1 MEGSL
6 SRNDTLAATCW
17 SDDNISFA
25 VIRGSIRGLDKANL
39 SGAVVFG
46 LLLVFLSIFFFFFS
60 FGTEQAEILDVS
72 SLDELW
78 LQNEKTIWELHRV

>member
-25 VIRGSIRGLDKANL
+25 VIRGSGIRAVDKANL
-39 SGAVVFG
+39 SEAVVAVF
-46 LLLVFLSIFFFFFS
+46 LFLSIFFPFFLL
-60 FGTEQAEILDVS
+60 EQIDVKF
-72 SLDELW
+72 L
-78 LQNEKTIWELHRV
+78 TFRR

>member
-25 VIRGSIRGLDKANL
+25 VIRGSGIRAVDKANL
-39 SGAVVFG
+39 SVVGVF
-46 LLLVFLSIFFFFFS
+46 LLFLSIFFPFFLL
-60 FGTEQAEILDVS
+60 EQIDVKF
-72 SLDELW
+72 L
-78 LQNEKTIWELHRV
+78 TFRH

>member
-25 VIRGSIRGLDKANL
+25 VIRGSGIRAVDKANL
-39 SGAVVFG
+39 SEAVVA
-46 LLLVFLSIFFFFFS
+46 VFFS
-60 FGTEQAEILDVS
+60 FPFFFLFFFWNKLT
-72 SLDELW
+72 
-78 LQNEKTIWELHRV
+78 